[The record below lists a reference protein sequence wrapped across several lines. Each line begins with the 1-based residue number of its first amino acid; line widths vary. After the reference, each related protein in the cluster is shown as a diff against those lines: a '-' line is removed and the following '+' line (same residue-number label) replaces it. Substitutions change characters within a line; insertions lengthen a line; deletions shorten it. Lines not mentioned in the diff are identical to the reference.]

1 MRRKIFK
8 KSNKSKIRLDL
19 KLRSGNWW
27 LRSSYFYYN
36 YDIGYVGIDG
46 NIYYYRFSGVVGVL
60 PVCII

>member
-19 KLRSGNWW
+19 NPRSANWW

-36 YDIGYVGIDG
+36 YDIGYVSIDG
-46 NIYYYRFSGVVGVL
+46 NIYYYRFSGVVGIL